1 MGPEI
6 WGPYFW
12 ACIHLAALAA
22 PATFD
27 SGTQA
32 GYRQFYTSL
41 QYVIPCKKCQEHL
54 QANLAK
60 LPIDNAL
67 VAGRDALFAWTVA
80 LHNLVNAATG
90 KPEMELEK
98 ARELWTAIAAG
109 SVSYIELDGRAGAGV
124 GAHGRGSGAGMGVKK
139 STVVVAIVVAAV
151 VGYWL
156 GGCGLRTAGRR
167 RS

>member
-22 PATFD
+22 PVTFD

-90 KPEMELEK
+90 KPEMELDK
-98 ARELWTAIAAG
+98 ARELWTAIATG
-109 SVSYIELDGRAGAGV
+109 SVSYIELNGGASAGAGAGI
-124 GAHGRGSGAGMGVKK
+124 GAAGICVKK
-139 STVVVAIVVAAV
+139 STVVVAVLVAAA
-151 VGYWL
+151 VGYWFF
-156 GGCGLRTAGRR
+156 RTAGRR